1 MRDENL
7 TCSVPEFA
15 AAEQK
20 EMEVVLRCRNDV
32 CVGAMSVNFTMP
44 YFMWFVSHFTVG
56 LSRRCYYHLSFHCW
70 LITYEYSL

>member
-15 AAEQK
+15 AAEQR
-20 EMEVVLRCRNDV
+20 EMEVALRCRNDV
-32 CVGAMSVNFTMP
+32 CVGVISVNFPMP

-56 LSRRCYYHLSFHCW
+56 YYAVVIIISRFIVGY
-70 LITYEYSL
+70 

>member
-15 AAEQK
+15 AAEQR

-32 CVGAMSVNFTMP
+32 CVGAISVNFTMP

-56 LSRRCYYHLSFHCW
+56 YYAVFIIISRFIVGY
-70 LITYEYSL
+70 

>member
-15 AAEQK
+15 AAEQR

-32 CVGAMSVNFTMP
+32 CVGAISVNFTMP

-56 LSRRCYYHLSFHCW
+56 Y
-70 LITYEYSL
+70 

>member
-15 AAEQK
+15 AAEQG
-20 EMEVVLRCRNDV
+20 EMEVVLRGRNDV
-32 CVGAMSVNFTMP
+32 CVGAISVSFTMP

-56 LSRRCYYHLSFHCW
+56 YHAVVIIISRF
-70 LITYEYSL
+70 TVG

>member
-15 AAEQK
+15 AAEQR

-32 CVGAMSVNFTMP
+32 RVGVISVNFTMP

-56 LSRRCYYHLSFHCW
+56 YYAVVIIISRFIFDY
-70 LITYEYSL
+70 